1 MTVMTEILEHFNE
14 EDITKKKS
22 YYNILEKQSRKKNR
36 EVIVE
41 KTIEVTEDSV
51 MMATPKLLKPV
62 R

>member
-1 MTVMTEILEHFNE
+1 M
-14 EDITKKKS
+14 KKK
-22 YYNILEKQSRKKNR
+22 

-51 MMATPKLLKPV
+51 MIATPKVFKPV

>member
-1 MTVMTEILEHFNE
+1 M
-14 EDITKKKS
+14 
-22 YYNILEKQSRKKNR
+22 RKK

-51 MMATPKLLKPV
+51 MMATPKVLKPL